1 MLLTKMEIL
10 QWFTKS
16 KEMKN
21 IGFEDVKYAIKTNK
35 LIINTLK
42 ITEQECL
49 IYGTVPYERE
59 EQIMNQLIENGDKE
73 QVILIYGKHS
83 SDETPQKKYNQLMK
97 YGFQQVYI
105 YNGGLFEWLLLQDIY
120 SSQEFPT
127 TSRCKDM
134 LLFKPP
140 SLLQSNNFLRI
151 TR

>member
-1 MLLTKMEIL
+1 MLLTKMEIF

-16 KEMKN
+16 KEIKN

-35 LIINTLK
+35 IIINTLK
-42 ITEQECL
+42 NTEQDCL
-49 IYGTVPYERE
+49 IYSTVPYDKE
-59 EQIMNQLIENGDKE
+59 EQIMNQLIEIDDKE
-73 QVILIYGKHS
+73 HMIIIYGKNS
-83 SDETPQKKYNQLMK
+83 SDETPQKKYNQLTK

-127 TSRCKDM
+127 TTACKDM
-134 LLFKPP
+134 LIFKPP
-140 SLLQSNNFLRI
+140 ILLQPSGLLRI

>member
-1 MLLTKMEIL
+1 MEIL

-16 KEMKN
+16 KEIKN
-21 IGFEDVKYAIKTNK
+21 IGFEDVKYAIKKNK
-35 LIINTLK
+35 LMINTLQ
-42 ITEQECL
+42 ITEQDCL

-59 EQIMNQLIENGDKE
+59 EQIMNHLIENGDKK
-73 QVILIYGKHS
+73 QIIIIYGKHS
-83 SDETPQKKYNQLMK
+83 SDESPHKKYNQLMK

-127 TSRCKDM
+127 TSSCKDM
-134 LLFKPP
+134 LLFKQPT
-140 SLLQSNNFLRI
+140 LLQSNNFLRI